1 MYPSRYI
8 NEQKYRQLQREIKAN
23 GFKQDTFLSVDPN
36 YSVYGLNLAFGWPL
50 PSHFKKTYEKL
61 ISALERI
68 SSSTYLYPYQQTH
81 VTVLTIVNF
90 KIHRDPTEQEICAFK
105 NLESEIVTRF
115 SSMFYDLKLKPFSI
129 DVGPPV
135 LSWKAAFLP
144 ILNPTQE
151 ISELRKRAII
161 ELSHLRDDQAEHS
174 AIKNLL
180 PENIELP
187 DIIHSTFLRFLE
199 RPSDEKAFSKLFENT
214 VFNFKFGEAKI
225 EEFILTSETKPYMR
239 GGDIIQRFKLKV

>member
-1 MYPSRYI
+1 MAQGGQNSVSTGG
-8 NEQKYRQLQREIKAN
+8 Q
-23 GFKQDTFLSVDPN
+23 FSVDIT
-36 YSVYGLNLAFGWPL
+36 
-50 PSHFKKTYEKL
+50 KK
-61 ISALERI
+61 I
-68 SSSTYLYPYQQTH
+68 SSITYIYPYQQTH
-81 VTVLTIVNF
+81 VSVLTIVNF
-90 KIHRDPTEQEICAFK
+90 KAHRDPTEEKICTFK
-105 NLESEIVTRF
+105 NLESEIISRF

-151 ISELRKRAII
+151 ILGLRKRAIL
-161 ELSHLRDDQAEHS
+161 ELSYLRDDQAENS

-180 PENIELP
+180 LENIKLP

-199 RPSDEKAFSKLFENT
+199 RPSDEKAFLETFKTT
-214 VFNFKFGEAKI
+214 VSNFKFGEAKI
-225 EEFILTSETKPYMR
+225 EEFIFTSETKPYMR

>member
-23 GFKQDTFLSVDPN
+23 GFKQDAFLSVDPN
-36 YSVYGLNLAFGWPL
+36 YSAYGLNLAFGWPL

-61 ISALERI
+61 ISALEKI
-68 SSSTYLYPYQQTH
+68 SSSTYIYPYQLTH
-81 VTVLTIVNF
+81 VSVLTILNF
-90 KIHRDPTEQEICAFK
+90 KAHRDPTEQEICAFK
-105 NLESEIVTRF
+105 NLEFEIISRF
-115 SSMFYDLKLKPFSI
+115 SSMFYNLKLKPFSI

-135 LSWKAAFLP
+135 LSWKAAFFP

-151 ISELRKRAII
+151 MSGLRKRAIL

-199 RPSDEKAFSKLFENT
+199 RPSDEKAFSKTFETT
-214 VFNFKFGEAKI
+214 VSNFKFGEAKI
-225 EEFILTSETKPYMR
+225 DEFILTSETKPYMR